1 MYEFIY
7 LLQTRESLKNNENIF
22 KIGRT
27 CQPELCRF
35 NDYPK
40 GSILHLHI
48 SCINS
53 TDIER
58 KLIKNFNEH
67 FQNINDY
74 GKEYFEGNMLDMMS
88 IISKEVG
95 LSYDNLS
102 TSFDFCKKLQQME
115 SKNEQL
121 IDKINAEVNE
131 NEQLMKR
138 IKHEMQKNE
147 ILQKELF
154 DMTNEMKDYKNTK
167 QNLEDIITTKSHTSN
182 IKLNY
187 SQTIY
192 ECNMCKKILCDKRS
206 YLYHIN
212 ICKGVNS
219 KTCHICLKEFSSLQG
234 KHNHLKNVKC
244 KPIV

>member
-1 MYEFIY
+1 M
-7 LLQTRESLKNNENIF
+7 KHPNELVILEQF
-22 KIGRT
+22 KIK
-27 CQPELCRF
+27 P
-35 NDYPK
+35 
-40 GSILHLHI
+40 
-48 SCINS
+48 
-53 TDIER
+53 
-58 KLIKNFNEH
+58 
-67 FQNINDY
+67 
-74 GKEYFEGNMLDMMS
+74 
-88 IISKEVG
+88 SKE
-95 LSYDNLS
+95 
-102 TSFDFCKKLQQME
+102 E
-115 SKNEQL
+115 
-121 IDKINAEVNE
+121 
-131 NEQLMKR
+131 
-138 IKHEMQKNE
+138 
-147 ILQKELF
+147 
-154 DMTNEMKDYKNTK
+154 K